1 MEWSSGLSYYPR
13 CDIKEN
19 SVEWLDE
26 FLHGF
31 VNNASVG
38 TFEVNFPLFP
48 SDESV
53 VPVFDLDHIVQ
64 NLKGLKSLK
73 IYSSRHDMGPN
84 QVQMITTALVNT
96 PVIFL
101 DIHACE
107 FDGNGFEQVISSC
120 LNVKEL
126 AVECPQNDAQ
136 VEVLH
141 SLLRNPTAQLI
152 ALDLG
157 RSNLTQS
164 EIPMVMKTVVG
175 NKRAKTLIIS
185 DYNVEKGISDFED
198 ECDGSVQRLKLEPLC
213 SLDISS
219 IESICNSDHTLVEI
233 YTRALMREYC
243 FNYHVDPK
251 LPEFVRDWLELN
263 KGTHK
268 NKVIRQKILKYYF
281 VNDFDVNPFA
291 VMPVSLLPEVMT
303 LLSDESVR
311 NHNALFRLVKNI
323 PDLCNMLVR
332 MSAHE
337 RGTSRKL
344 MRMQNNSMY
353 QDVTASV

>member
-1 MEWSSGLSYYPR
+1 
-13 CDIKEN
+13 
-19 SVEWLDE
+19 
-26 FLHGF
+26 
-31 VNNASVG
+31 
-38 TFEVNFPLFP
+38 
-48 SDESV
+48 
-53 VPVFDLDHIVQ
+53 
-64 NLKGLKSLK
+64 
-73 IYSSRHDMGPN
+73 
-84 QVQMITTALVNT
+84 
-96 PVIFL
+96 
-101 DIHACE
+101 
-107 FDGNGFEQVISSC
+107 
-120 LNVKEL
+120 
-126 AVECPQNDAQ
+126 
-136 VEVLH
+136 
-141 SLLRNPTAQLI
+141 
-152 ALDLG
+152 
-157 RSNLTQS
+157 
-164 EIPMVMKTVVG
+164 
-175 NKRAKTLIIS
+175 
-185 DYNVEKGISDFED
+185 
-198 ECDGSVQRLKLEPLC
+198 
-213 SLDISS
+213 
-219 IESICNSDHTLVEI
+219 
-233 YTRALMREYC
+233 MREYC